1 MDIKLLMKLM
11 EKETSFHIFSTICI
25 CEMSHYPWLLLLLL
39 NSRNCLFSKL
49 EKNFHAKKITNNFGF
64 ESFRNWS
71 IWKALIVR
79 SLVKLYQFLLRKSF
93 LRKVLPVL
101 WVINPLQPQQQKRT
115 NPKIADSAQTEY
127 CSTFHCSCV
136 RPCVRVSQAW
146 HLTFLTYIKA

>member
-1 MDIKLLMKLM
+1 MKLM

-93 LRKVLPVL
+93 LRKFCLSYESLTRSNHNNRKERIQKYSYLLFPSIAIYQNWNDILHREILLSKISEYLLPPP
-101 WVINPLQPQQQKRT
+101 WVI
-115 NPKIADSAQTEY
+115 
-127 CSTFHCSCV
+127 
-136 RPCVRVSQAW
+136 
-146 HLTFLTYIKA
+146 